1 MARIRKIAA
10 NSQIIMH
17 SIGTMYFN
25 ERDVAF
31 SKYRSNYCNS
41 NHSKDIWNWVEETE
55 YNQKQ
60 KI

>member
-41 NHSKDIWNWVEETE
+41 NHSKDIWNWVEE
-55 YNQKQ
+55 
-60 KI
+60 I